1 MLRTARDEDILR
13 TLSCK
18 VRVLS
23 LRQLIETWWGASRSA
38 KPNAKARLDELVGE
52 GLVLR
57 DMVLAHPMLPL
68 EAPVVAWAPG
78 DAAPDHEAV
87 AQHLQDRWTGAPRGT
102 TVYTASRAT
111 ANEFGGFGG
120 DLKDRY
126 HATHDLH
133 LGALYLCL
141 RRTTPDLAAA
151 WMSEDFLKLAGKR
164 SVLPDAEL
172 HDQQGKPFR
181 VVEFC
186 GTYPPERL
194 RDIHEDCRAR
204 GVAYELW

>member
-13 TLSCK
+13 TPACN

-23 LRQLIETWWGASRSA
+23 LRQVADTWWGTSRSA
-38 KPNAKARLDELVGE
+38 KPNAKGRLDELVGE
-52 GLVLR
+52 GRLLR
-57 DMVLAHPMLPL
+57 DMVLAHPMLLL
-68 EAPVVAWAPG
+68 EEPVVAWAPG
-78 DAAPDHEAV
+78 DAAPDYDAV
-87 AQHLQDRWTGAPRGT
+87 VQNIQDRWTGAPRGT
-102 TVYTASRAT
+102 TVYTASRST

-133 LGALYLCL
+133 LGALYLRL
-141 RRTTPDLAAA
+141 RRTAPDLAAA
-151 WMSEDFLKLAGKR
+151 WRSEDFLKLAGKR

-172 HDQQGKPFR
+172 HDEEGKPYR

-186 GTYPPERL
+186 GTYPPELL
-194 RDIHEDCRAR
+194 RSIHEDCRTR
-204 GVAYELW
+204 SVAYELW